1 MWDECDKAAFIIK
14 TAQSIGQIKSDSIIA
29 KSIRKLC
36 LDTNNKTFL
45 EIGTWNGYG
54 STRIFV
60 ESLKDRHDTRF
71 YSLECNQEKSEFARH
86 LYRNVSNVF
95 ILNEVIPVLNIVEF
109 ENLKKC
115 KLFLE
120 RDENFD
126 VVFLDGGEFT
136 TYYEFQI
143 LKNKCTYLLLNDT
156 NTNKCAKII
165 EEIYR
170 DTDTWNVLQHERNG
184 MLLCLRR

>member
-1 MWDECDKAAFIIK
+1 M
-14 TAQSIGQIKSDSIIA
+14 
-29 KSIRKLC
+29 
-36 LDTNNKTFL
+36 
-45 EIGTWNGYG
+45 
-54 STRIFV
+54 
-60 ESLKDRHDTRF
+60 
-71 YSLECNQEKSEFARH
+71 
-86 LYRNVSNVF
+86 F
-95 ILNEVIPVLNIVEF
+95 ILNESILNAMPSDIHTVFPVLLENTEYSSWNIIDF

-120 RDENFD
+120 RDDIPEFFD

-143 LKNKCTYLLLNDT
+143 LKNKCTYLILDDT
-156 NTNKCAKII
+156 NTNKCAKIV